1 MNVERREDEDA
12 KERAYQERQ
21 FAFTNAQQN
30 SSTTSPLNAWQAID
44 AGVELLAF
52 ADSIRDADAFS
63 SRLCENLRCEISHL
77 HADVL
82 DAALQRSDVRAL
94 RAALVDDTA
103 VFELAGLPIS
113 SWPNGRRPL
122 FVAAADAPA
131 PNVVADRVCPISTNF
146 AHLNVPSVAMN
157 AVQFQPQPPLLVPS
171 VAPTAARS
179 SAISKQ
185 PKRQPFYGNARPGG
199 VDAATTTTTTAPV
212 TMVPRSVVGA
222 CDGDGVPKL
231 SRAQRQRAADAQVEA
246 EERAQAA
253 AMAAAAAAARAAP
266 PPLAA
271 DSIKSAGDLFRADPK
286 NRRVLHNSDGNG
298 NVNGNV
304 GGATADASN
313 GDAVRKRKFQTPFR
327 VDDANGGGG
336 GGGTAKRANGD
347 DGKRKPG
354 DNPVLD
360 ALLEVG
366 LVFFLFSRV
375 RIHGSHFIGS
385 GLIPFI
391 RTQDFLHF
399 NWCRHK
405 QF

>member
-1 MNVERREDEDA
+1 MNIECREEEDA

-44 AGVELLAF
+44 AAVELLAF

-103 VFELAGLPIS
+103 VFELAGLPTS

-146 AHLNVPSVAMN
+146 AQLNVPSVAMN

-185 PKRQPFYGNARPGG
+185 PKRQPFYGNTRPGA
-199 VDAATTTTTTAPV
+199 VAVADTAATASV

-222 CDGDGVPKL
+222 GDGDGVQKL

-253 AMAAAAAAARAAP
+253 AMAAAAAAARVAP

-298 NVNGNV
+298 NVNGNAV
-304 GGATADASN
+304 DVSN
-313 GDAVRKRKFQTPFR
+313 GDAARKRKFQTPFR
-327 VDDANGGGG
+327 VDDANGGG

-366 LVFFLFSRV
+366 CFFSFSHAFGFTAPTLLVV
-375 RIHGSHFIGS
+375 G
-385 GLIPFI
+385 
-391 RTQDFLHF
+391 
-399 NWCRHK
+399 
-405 QF
+405 